1 MFYERLNM
9 AKIIHKLITGC
20 TKSVLLSSK
29 SVPKVYRKYTKSVP
43 NYLSDQLFS
52 NFSELLKK
60 SSEKLLKSQEGKR
73 EGEF

>member
-9 AKIIHKLITGC
+9 AKIIHKLITDC
-20 TKSVLLSSK
+20 
-29 SVPKVYRKYTKSVP
+29 TKSVP